1 MKKRKVIGWVLF
13 GWGAIGFI
21 MAVSISIPMGWQMWQ
36 SAPPYGPQHDAAFQA
51 ILYPLVNSLVCIAF
65 MIGGWKLKQSAKVKA

>member
-13 GWGAIGFI
+13 GWGGIGLVMNLATWLPYVVEDSVGLTYAII
-21 MAVSISIPMGWQMWQ
+21 N
-36 SAPPYGPQHDAAFQA
+36 
-51 ILYPLVNSLVCIAF
+51 LIACTVF